1 MLLQQLASAASA
13 RRGCPAS
20 LEEAG
25 AYLDLAGGDVTAAL
39 LEMCDDAAWESR
51 AKVAHAFPA
60 RTSSA
65 AAAAGS
71 GSGSGRGE
79 FSGGA
84 FGVSSGGGGGGGGG
98 GGPSL
103 MTRLS
108 SAVAAVGG
116 GGGGGGGGEKRD

>member
-13 RRGCPAS
+13 RRGCAATI
-20 LEEAG
+20 EEAG

-51 AKVAHAFPA
+51 AKVSHAFQA
-60 RTSSA
+60 RASPA
-65 AAAAGS
+65 AAA
-71 GSGSGRGE
+71 GSGRGE

-84 FGVSSGGGGGGGGG
+84 FGVSSASGGGGGGGG

-103 MTRLS
+103 LTRLS

-116 GGGGGGGGEKRD
+116 GGCGGGGGGEKRD